1 MRRLTADHVLG
12 FGGNGLS
19 GTRVIQHTD
28 RMDDCTE
35 RISQFM
41 RQYGEEIV
49 LGSVQGK
56 RNVVTDHGG
65 DLQFC
70 FRKGVWLVVVHHEL
84 AEQPAGSSQRKE
96 AEGADT
102 FGKN

>member
-49 LGSVQGK
+49 LGPV
-56 RNVVTDHGG
+56 
-65 DLQFC
+65 
-70 FRKGVWLVVVHHEL
+70 E
-84 AEQPAGSSQRKE
+84 
-96 AEGADT
+96 
-102 FGKN
+102 